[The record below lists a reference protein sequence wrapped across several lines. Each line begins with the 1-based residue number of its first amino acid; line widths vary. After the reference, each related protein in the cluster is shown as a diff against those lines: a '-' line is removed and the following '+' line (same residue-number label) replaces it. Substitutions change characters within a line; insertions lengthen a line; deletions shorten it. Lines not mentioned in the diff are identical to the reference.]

1 MLRLARAR
9 TAGTIPCMV
18 TPAHTRRA
26 RSILGA
32 GKLLLPG
39 HFTLAEPDAE
49 LARAVARSAPPET
62 VLGVNNYETNVR
74 RLGFTEDDLSG
85 TGSDRLIDAL
95 VAHGDQ
101 ATVAKRL
108 LAHRAAGADHVG
120 GYPLGDPI
128 ATLVAVAEAVHAVK
142 TG

>member
-1 MLRLARAR
+1 
-9 TAGTIPCMV
+9 MV
-18 TPAHTRRA
+18 PPEHTRRA

-39 HFTLAEPDAE
+39 HFALVEPDAE
-49 LARAVARSAPPET
+49 RARAVARSAPPGT
-62 VLGVNNYETNVR
+62 ALGVNNYGSNLR
-74 RLGFTEDDLSG
+74 RLGYNEDDLSSA
-85 TGSDRLIDAL
+85 GSDRLVDAL

-101 ATVAKRL
+101 ATVATRL
-108 LAHRAAGADHVG
+108 LAHRDAGADHVG
-120 GYPLGDPI
+120 VYPLGDDPI